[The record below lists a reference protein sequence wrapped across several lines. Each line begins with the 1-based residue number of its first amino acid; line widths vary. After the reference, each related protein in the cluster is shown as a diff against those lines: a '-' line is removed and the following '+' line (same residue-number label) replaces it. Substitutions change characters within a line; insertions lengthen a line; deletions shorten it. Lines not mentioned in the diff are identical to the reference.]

1 VVEDFTEVAIVL
13 VTRLDIEAV
22 DFTGSRVVL
31 FPVLEIGVR
40 DFTAV
45 DVVLDTVPDDAG
57 ILFVELVKD
66 DERELIEDPCTEDD
80 DMALLD
86 AVDDPVTMV
95 EEAGIAREVA
105 LGFVDKESELVDD
118 TVTPIDAF
126 VRLETLVREDLVD

>member
-1 VVEDFTEVAIVL
+1 MVEDFTEVAIVL